1 MKKEPALS
9 TLSVQTTP
17 RLNYVV
23 CTSPAG
29 IHRMAYWEWGDP
41 NNSRILLCVHGL
53 TRTGRD
59 FDALAQALSPYY
71 RVVCP
76 DIVGR
81 GKSDRL
87 ADPDAYVVP
96 QYVADIFTLLA
107 RLQPT
112 TLDWVGTSMGGLI
125 GLGVAS
131 ALCNAQQLLAW
142 STNES
147 SLSVSELIPFRRM
160 VINDIGPVINT
171 EGLARI
177 GNYIDQEL
185 VFDSFE
191 ETVANA
197 KVRWQDFGP
206 HTQAQWEHL
215 TNYVFTQQDGQ
226 WLLAY
231 DLGIAAPFKKQFLQQ
246 KEEQAEAIVQD
257 AEEVLWQAF
266 ENLPAEVLIIHGELS
281 DLLSNTTT
289 KEMLGRNPKASLYE
303 VQGVGHAPTLMQTE
317 QIEKVKQFLL
327 QE

>member
-1 MKKEPALS
+1 MS
-9 TLSVQTTP
+9 TLFAQNTP
-17 RLNYVV
+17 RLNYVM

-41 NNSRILLCVHGL
+41 NNSRVLLCVHGL

-59 FDALAQALSPYY
+59 FDALAQVLSAHY

-107 RLQPT
+107 RLQPS
-112 TLDWVGTSMGGLI
+112 TLDWIGTSMGGLI

>member
-1 MKKEPALS
+1 MS
-9 TLSVQTTP
+9 TLSTQTMP

-23 CTSPAG
+23 CTSPTG

-41 NNSRILLCVHGL
+41 TNSRVLLCVHGL

-87 ADPDAYVVP
+87 ASSDAYVVP

-125 GLGVAS
+125 GLGVAA
-131 ALCNAQQLLAW
+131 ALSNAQYLLTCSADA
-142 STNES
+142 EKA
-147 SLSVSELIPFRRM
+147 SLAMNELIPFRRM
-160 VINDIGPVINT
+160 VINDIGPVISA

-177 GNYIDQEL
+177 GSYIDEEL
-185 VFDSFE
+185 VFDTFDE
-191 ETVANA
+191 AVANA
-197 KVRWQDFGP
+197 KVRWHDFGP
-206 HTQAQWEHL
+206 HTEEQWKHL
-215 TNYVFTQQDGQ
+215 TAYVFTQQDGK
-226 WLLAY
+226 WVVAY
-231 DLGIAAPFKKQFLQQ
+231 DLGIAEPFKTQFLQQ
-246 KEEQAEAIVQD
+246 KEEHAEAIQQKN
-257 AEEVLWQAF
+257 EEVLWHAF
-266 ENLPAEVLIIHGELS
+266 ESLPAEVLVIHGEGS
-281 DLLSNTTT
+281 DLLSKKTT
-289 KEMLGRNPKASLYE
+289 EQMLARNPKASLYE
-303 VQGVGHAPTLMQTE
+303 VSGVGHAPTLMEAT
-317 QIEKVKQFLL
+317 QIETVKQFLL

>member
-1 MKKEPALS
+1 MS
-9 TLSVQTTP
+9 TQTLQTTP

-23 CTSPAG
+23 CTSSAG

-41 NNSRILLCVHGL
+41 TNSRVLLCVHGL

-81 GKSDRL
+81 GSSDRL

-96 QYVADIFTLLA
+96 QYVADIFTLIA

-112 TLDWVGTSMGGLI
+112 VLDWVGTSMGGLI
-125 GLGVAS
+125 GLGVAAGLS
-131 ALCNAQQLLAW
+131 NAQQLLAW
-142 STNES
+142 STAQAAS
-147 SLSVSELIPFRRM
+147 DLSELIPFRRM
-160 VINDIGPVINT
+160 VINDIGPVINA

-185 VFDSFE
+185 VFDSFGE
-191 ETVANA
+191 AVENA

-206 HTQAQWEHL
+206 HTQEQWEHL
-215 TNYVFTQQDGQ
+215 TTYVFMQQDGQ
-226 WLLAY
+226 WVLAY

-246 KEEQAEAIVQD
+246 KDEQAEAIVEE

-266 ENLPAEVLIIHGELS
+266 ESLPAEVLIIHGVDS
-281 DLLSNTTT
+281 DLLSKKTT
-289 KEMLGRNPKASLYE
+289 EQMLARNAKASLYE
-303 VQGVGHAPTLMQTE
+303 VSDVGHAPTLMQPR
-317 QIEKVKQFLL
+317 QIEKIKQFLL